1 MWAGR
6 WGHNGGNMLHAN
18 DVQNQR
24 KQAKMAHRLKRGVLA
39 VNETNSGQQ
48 GKQLV
53 FAQRLSEIRRVDVD
67 SKLSGG
73 KLKRTWAWTL
83 RDGSIYTLPD
93 DAVIV
98 HQPS

>member
-1 MWAGR
+1 MDFTAADWII
-6 WGHNGGNMLHAN
+6 
-18 DVQNQR
+18 V
-24 KQAKMAHRLKRGVLA
+24 
-39 VNETNSGQQ
+39 SYSQQ

-98 HQPS
+98 HQPSEYAQLIAAAATSITI